1 MLSRAPRGWF
11 KAKSMT
17 WPRATNSPKIITAR
31 LLAFRRP
38 VARMGL
44 CGPQHNARVAH
55 AVPTRDRSDS
65 ARLPV
70 GLLVPRPRPGG
81 AEGFTETGLASWYG
95 TSEQGRKTASGERFD
110 RKSMTA
116 AHRSLPFGTMVRVT
130 SLENGRAVLVR
141 INDRGP
147 FVHGRI
153 IDLSAAAATSLGI
166 HENGVARVKL
176 AVYRSDQR
184 RHRFDLADL
193 GSSDIEVDGAG
204 H

>member
-1 MLSRAPRGWF
+1 
-11 KAKSMT
+11 
-17 WPRATNSPKIITAR
+17 
-31 LLAFRRP
+31 
-38 VARMGL
+38 
-44 CGPQHNARVAH
+44 
-55 AVPTRDRSDS
+55 
-65 ARLPV
+65 
-70 GLLVPRPRPGG
+70 
-81 AEGFTETGLASWYG
+81 
-95 TSEQGRKTASGERFD
+95 
-110 RKSMTA
+110 MTA

>member
-17 WPRATNSPKIITAR
+17 WPRAANPPKIITAR

-55 AVPTRDRSDS
+55 AVPTRNRCCQFCSPACRLARPSAAARWCRRFHGDR
-65 ARLPV
+65 
-70 GLLVPRPRPGG
+70 
-81 AEGFTETGLASWYG
+81 FASWYG
-95 TSEQGRKTASGERFD
+95 TSEQGRKTASGECFD

-153 IDLSAAAATSLGI
+153 IDLLGGGVDTSGDPR
-166 HENGVARVKL
+166 ERRGPREAGRVP
-176 AVYRSDQR
+176 AWTN
-184 RHRFDLADL
+184 AGT
-193 GSSDIEVDGAG
+193 GSIWPT
-204 H
+204 